1 MVGSHEF
8 YMGYAVKHGKA
19 ITLDTGH
26 FHPTEQVSNKIS
38 ALLLFTPELL
48 LHVSRPV
55 RWDSDH
61 VVILDDE
68 LREIAHELI
77 RGDL

>member
-1 MVGSHEF
+1 M
-8 YMGYAVKHGKA
+8 
-19 ITLDTGH
+19 
-26 FHPTEQVSNKIS
+26 
-38 ALLLFTPELL
+38 

-68 LREIAHELI
+68 LREIAHEL
-77 RGDL
+77 RGRRVYVDQSVREDFGDDWDAARKFF

>member
-1 MVGSHEF
+1 M
-8 YMGYAVKHGKA
+8 
-19 ITLDTGH
+19 DTGH
-26 FHPTEQVSNKIS
+26 YHPTEVVSDKLP
-38 ALLLFTPELL
+38 ALLAFYDKVA

-68 LREIAHELI
+68 LKELAKEIRCAAKPT
-77 RGDL
+77 RR